1 MDNKYS
7 IPPTADNNEE
17 LEQIEI
23 MLLLEAI
30 YRRYGYDFRDYNYG
44 SISRRIKHRIGLMG
58 LNTVSALQERVLHQP
73 RVVETLVADFT
84 ISVTEMFRDA
94 TLFLA
99 LRDKVL
105 PALQSL
111 PLIRVWHAG
120 CSTGEEVY
128 SMAILLKEAGLYEK
142 CRIYATDINPASLAR
157 AEKGEYSLD
166 KMQQYTRNY
175 LNSGGKKAFCE
186 YYRVKGHEALFNTD
200 LKANVV
206 FAQHNLATD
215 SSFNEF
221 HLIICR
227 NVLIY
232 FNAGLQR
239 RVQQLFYRS
248 LARAGYLAL
257 GSKEGI
263 ENVKGEDYYDTLDAG
278 NKIYRKKSSGSQ

>member
-1 MDNKYS
+1 MNYDYS
-7 IPPTADNNEE
+7 IHPTADNSQEI
-17 LEQIEI
+17 EQIEI

-30 YRRYGYDFRDYNYG
+30 YRRYGYDFRDYNFG
-44 SISRRIKHRIGLMG
+44 SIRRRINHRMGLMR
-58 LNTVSALQERVLHQP
+58 LKTVSALQDRVLHQP
-73 RVVETLVADFT
+73 RVAETVVADFT

-94 TLFLA
+94 ALFLA
-99 LRDKVL
+99 LRNQVL

-128 SMAILLKEAGLYEK
+128 SMAILLEEAGLYEK
-142 CRIYATDINPASLAR
+142 CRIYATDINPASLIR
-157 AEKGEYSLD
+157 AEKGEYSLE

-186 YYRVKGHEALFNTD
+186 YYRVKGQEALFNTG

-232 FNAGLQR
+232 FNVGLQR

-248 LARAGYLAL
+248 LARTGYLAL

-263 ENVKGEDYYDTLDAG
+263 ENVKGEDYYDTIDAG
-278 NKIYRKKSSGSQ
+278 NKIYRKKSPGY

>member
-1 MDNKYS
+1 MDTVKRTLQ
-7 IPPTADNNEE
+7 PTTNDGEE

-23 MLLLEAI
+23 TVLLEAI

-44 SISRRIKHRIGLMG
+44 SIRRRIKHRMSCMN
-58 LNTVSALQERVLHQP
+58 LNTVSALQEMVLHQP
-73 RVVETLVADFT
+73 RVFEALASDFT

-94 TLFLA
+94 HFFKA
-99 LRDKVL
+99 LREQVL
-105 PALQSL
+105 PSL
-111 PLIRVWHAG
+111 KSHPLVRVWHAG

-128 SMAILLKEAGLYEK
+128 SMAILLKEAGLYGK
-142 CRIYATDINPASLAR
+142 CRIYATDINPSSLVR
-157 AEKGEYSLD
+157 AEKGVYPLH

-175 LNSGGKKAFCE
+175 LYSGGKGAFCE
-186 YYRVKGHEALFNTD
+186 YYRVKGHEAVFDQDFKPNI
-200 LKANVV
+200 V

-232 FNAGLQR
+232 FNVDLQR
-239 RVQQLFYRS
+239 RVKQLFYRS
-248 LARAGYLAL
+248 LASAGYLAL

-263 ENVKGEDYYDTLDAG
+263 ENIKGGEYYGTIDAG
-278 NKIYRKKSSGSQ
+278 NKIYRKKSPN